1 MSIKKFMTVFCCLK
15 TCYALII
22 YLSIQ
27 PEDQAELLLSSGM
40 DTADID
46 GNPAAADQRMP
57 YSGDPQSKQGND
69 DCKSETVKMVQS
81 QLHTLS
87 LEGVPTSQ
95 NISQT
100 TTSEDPS
107 VPAPLI
113 PLADKLGNEPT
124 PLRETLIDRLY
135 AVTTKGKQDGT
146 RRAKKNRGIYQ
157 FRRTVKVCMHLR
169 VNAMCSELVISMPN
183 QDKIHAHSS
192 ALF

>member
-1 MSIKKFMTVFCCLK
+1 MTVFCCLK

-22 YLSIQ
+22 CLSTQ
-27 PEDQAELLLSSGM
+27 PEDQTELLLSSRT
-40 DTADID
+40 DTPDID
-46 GNPAAADQRMP
+46 SNPAAADQRMP
-57 YSGDPQSKQGND
+57 YSAGPQSKQGND

-81 QLHTLS
+81 QLHPLS

-113 PLADKLGNEPT
+113 PSADKLSSKPT

-135 AVTTKGKQDGT
+135 AVTAKGKQDGT
-146 RRAKKNRGIYQ
+146 RRVKKNRKTYQ
-157 FRRTVKVCMHLR
+157 FRRTVKVCICLR
-169 VNAMCSELVISMPN
+169 VNTMCSELIIS
-183 QDKIHAHSS
+183 HA
-192 ALF
+192 